1 MSVGTLNDM
10 TPEALRDL
18 AKRAEETARQK
29 EAKAKQDQ
37 EQWVVVPAVASSY
50 AKEYRFNKRTF
61 KLQFRTALF
70 EDWRESGMAAP
81 FKALG
86 DTFTNEKDL
95 LNFAAVVSAYAR
107 TKR

>member
-1 MSVGTLNDM
+1 MSMGTLNDM

-29 EAKAKQDQ
+29 EQDQ
-37 EQWVVVPAVASSY
+37 EQWVVVPVVASSY

-86 DTFTNEKDL
+86 DIFTNEKDL